1 MWDGFR
7 SVGTRDSDPVTQLL
21 PMHTSERR
29 TAWDGGGPWGRATR
43 AGLAGAEPRTP
54 SSPLREG
61 AGNGE
66 SRGGGQ
72 PLGVRISPVIRVQG
86 CSRDQRR
93 TESAGDKRTS
103 DRSRPVFPDSQI
115 SKDRVSCSGVLRGA
129 GVRATAQWPLPTPC
143 SGQTRSPPAE
153 QTPSG
158 VHFAPPPEASP
169 SQPGGTKT
177 EHLTTATV
185 CGGLA
190 SPATAGFG
198 SPGTWRQRPLRLSS
212 GGRFCLP
219 LVTNRAACRSRGHR
233 QGP

>member
-7 SVGTRDSDPVTQLL
+7 SVGTGDSDPVTQSL

-66 SRGGGQ
+66 SRDGGQ
-72 PLGVRISPVIRVQG
+72 PLGVRISPVIHVQG

-115 SKDRVSCSGVLRGA
+115 SKDGVSCSGVLRGA

-158 VHFAPPPEASP
+158 VHFAPPPEAALL
-169 SQPGGTKT
+169 SQ
-177 EHLTTATV
+177 
-185 CGGLA
+185 
-190 SPATAGFG
+190 AG
-198 SPGTWRQRPLRLSS
+198 QRPNTQRQPQCV
-212 GGRFCLP
+212 GG
-219 LVTNRAACRSRGHR
+219 
-233 QGP
+233 